1 MKLMLW
7 ILLIAVAV
15 ICLVYL
21 RLIAKR
27 LILIMKIK
35 ATHPDSM
42 EYARSPFYSV
52 FVPDGKTDIML
63 DYGGVRYDVSVLTT
77 PFRKCR
83 YHFADNGIMQI
94 IKGRKGM
101 YIVNRQAPTAPTAQL
116 DRVRVVRNCKLHLDG
131 ENSARKIMLLHPA
144 PMEISQ
150 VSGNGVESLG
160 NNDSI
165 YNGYKVC
172 GLSFFE
178 EHIGETA

>member
-1 MKLMLW
+1 MKLILW
-7 ILLIAVAV
+7 ILLILAAV

-35 ATHPDSM
+35 ATHPDSV
-42 EYARSPFYSV
+42 EYVRSPFYSV
-52 FVPDGKTDIML
+52 FVPDGRTDIRL
-63 DYGGVRYDVSVLTT
+63 GYNGVRYDVSVLTT

-83 YHFADNGIMQI
+83 YHFVDNGIMEV

-116 DRVRVVRNCKLHLDG
+116 DRVRIVKRCKLHLDDESG
-131 ENSARKIMLLHPA
+131 VNKIMLLHPA
-144 PMEISQ
+144 PMEISK
-150 VSGNGVESLG
+150 VSGNGTESLG

-178 EHIGETA
+178 EYVGETA